1 MISYQNRWP
10 GLALV
15 LKENEG
21 LEMRPA
27 PSLQLPKEQEGA
39 AVREPTQTQGQE
51 FESWPGG

>member
-15 LKENEG
+15 LKENKG